1 MTLGVHARLAGECG
15 GLTEPLVLE
24 REREL
29 GDLRRTPITEASEGL
44 AAPLRPALEAA

>member
-1 MTLGVHARLAGECG
+1 MALGAHARLAGECG

-29 GDLRRTPITEASEGL
+29 GDLRRTPITTAPEGL
-44 AAPLRPALEAA
+44 SAPLRSALEAA

>member
-1 MTLGVHARLAGECG
+1 MTLGGHARLAGECG

-29 GDLRRTPITEASEGL
+29 GDLRRTPITAASEGL